1 MNKQLIVA
9 ALATLALAAC
19 SDEKPSTPA
28 PGADTSGSAAPAT
41 DSTATGSAASP
52 TDSTTAGSAAST
64 TDSSASSAASTPG
77 STTGTQSG
85 AVGAA
90 PTPGTGADHATG
102 ESDEMTKKEEST
114 QMPQPGQA
122 NDHSNTREQGG
133 TGVIRP

>member
-1 MNKQLIVA
+1 MNKHLIVA

-19 SDEKPSTPA
+19 GDEQPDTPA
-28 PGADTSGSAAPAT
+28 PGAEVSGSAVPPAAAPAP
-41 DSTATGSAASP
+41 DSAV
-52 TDSTTAGSAAST
+52 AGSAAVPPPDT
-64 TDSSASSAASTPG
+64 SATAP
-77 STTGTQSG
+77 QSG

-90 PTPGTGADHATG
+90 PTPGTGADHAKD

>member
-28 PGADTSGSAAPAT
+28 PGADASGSAASTT
-41 DSTATGSAASP
+41 DSTA
-52 TDSTTAGSAAST
+52 AGSAAST
-64 TDSSASSAASTPG
+64 TDSTASSAASTPD

-90 PTPGTGADHATG
+90 PTPGTGADHATD

>member
-1 MNKQLIVA
+1 MNTRLIVA
-9 ALATLALAAC
+9 ALAALALAAC
-19 SDEKPSTPA
+19 GDERPETPA
-28 PGADTSGSAAPAT
+28 PGSDVSGGAAPAP
-41 DSTATGSAASP
+41 DSTAAPP
-52 TDSTTAGSAAST
+52 TSTATPAPDSMPA
-64 TDSSASSAASTPG
+64 TP
-77 STTGTQSG
+77 QSG

-90 PTPGTGADHATG
+90 PTPGTGADHAKD